1 MIQKKIFASI
11 LFVLTSMITV
21 AQGSVPPAPQG
32 PPPIGLPIDGGVVF
46 LLVLGALYGTYK
58 LIKSKK
64 LKA

>member
-1 MIQKKIFASI
+1 
-11 LFVLTSMITV
+11 MITV